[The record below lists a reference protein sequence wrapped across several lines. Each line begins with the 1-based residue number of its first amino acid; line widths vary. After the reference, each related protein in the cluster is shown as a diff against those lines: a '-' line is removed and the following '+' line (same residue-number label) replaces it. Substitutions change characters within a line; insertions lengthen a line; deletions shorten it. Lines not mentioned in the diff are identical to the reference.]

1 MILADAPATV
11 FPVTFVDKNKDHE
24 RKNFVPIDE
33 QDELIQSMYDPQLY
47 DGVPVCLQLV
57 GKRYQEESL
66 LAVTEVVDNLIK
78 DSAGAA

>member
-11 FPVTFVDKNKDHE
+11 FPVTLVDKNKDHK

-78 DSAGAA
+78 GSASAA